1 MTTVRSR
8 VRILIAALLLMDAA
22 AASAAQFLAVAAG
35 VIAVKG
41 ASSSSAGTPSA
52 LPEEGAIANGRYDN
66 AYFGLQ
72 YSPGTEW
79 TQRYEGPPP
88 SESGNYVLA
97 QIEPKEPIPAHGV
110 GHLLIAAQDLFFSMP
125 QVRSAADLISY
136 YQKHLGPEYR
146 VERAPIELH
155 IANRDFV
162 SLDYL
167 SPVAGLHWHV
177 LATEI
182 RCHVVQFVFT
192 GSSSN
197 SLHRLA
203 ESLNNSIQPSSG
215 APICL
220 KDFATADT
228 LLEREDPVLS
238 EPRFNPVP
246 LRIVID
252 KEGRVKNISSVRSP
266 NRRRAS
272 QTRCCNGD
280 SSPTCSTGSRSK
292 SKPACCSA
300 DPRIQAPRP
309 CISPARICCRPRTTS
324 APRLLSGVACVH
336 LENVN
341 AP

>member
-8 VRILIAALLLMDAA
+8 ARIWIAALLLMDAA
-22 AASAAQFLAVAAG
+22 AASAAQSTAVPAG
-35 VIAVKG
+35 VVAVKG
-41 ASSSSAGTPSA
+41 AWSSGAGTPNA

-66 AYFGLQ
+66 AYFGLE
-72 YSPGTEW
+72 YSLGTQW

-88 SESGNYVLA
+88 SESGYYVLA
-97 QIEPKEPIPAHGV
+97 QIEPREPALANGG
-110 GHLLIAAQDLFFSMP
+110 GHLMIAAQDLFFSTP

-167 SPVAGLHWHV
+167 SPAAGLHWHV

-197 SLHRLA
+197 SLPRLA
-203 ESLNNSIQPSSG
+203 ESLENAIHPGSG
-215 APICL
+215 APICR

-228 LLEREDPVLS
+228 LLEHEDPVLS

-252 KEGRVKNISSVRSP
+252 KEGRVKHIHFLSAFPEQARGIADALLQWRFKPYLLNGRPVEVETGLLFGRSMHP
-266 NRRRAS
+266 
-272 QTRCCNGD
+272 
-280 SSPTCSTGSRSK
+280 
-292 SKPACCSA
+292 SA
-300 DPRIQAPRP
+300 A
-309 CISPARICCRPRTTS
+309 A
-324 APRLLSGVACVH
+324 LH
-336 LENVN
+336 
-341 AP
+341 